1 MARPQ
6 ITLKI
11 ASSLDGKIA
20 LSNGQSEWITGED
33 AREHGRRLR
42 STHDAICVGANTA
55 VIDNPQLTT
64 RMSGLKDPIRI
75 VFDSA
80 ARLSPQ
86 SNLAL
91 TARDVP
97 VYLVTGET
105 TSQSEVLAA
114 LGVIIIT
121 AGFDSAGHVDI
132 LRALDLLRRRHG
144 VTSLLLEGGGT
155 LAASFIKAGVIDI
168 IEWYRASM
176 ILGGDG
182 RSAIGDLGLSDMMSV
197 YRFNRVSIA
206 ELGPDIHERYE
217 RVQVSE

>member
-20 LSNGQSEWITGED
+20 LSNGQSEWITGEV

-42 STHDAICVGANTA
+42 SQHDAICVGANTA

-64 RMSGLKDPIRI
+64 RISGLKDPSRI
-75 VFDSA
+75 IFDTS

-97 VYLVTGET
+97 VYLVT
-105 TSQSEVLAA
+105 SEATPASDILES
-114 LGVIIIT
+114 LGVIIIA
-121 AGFDSAGHVDI
+121 AGRNDAGHVDI
-132 LRALDLLRRRHG
+132 VRALDLLRRRHG
-144 VTSLLLEGGGT
+144 VTSLLLEGGGI
-155 LAASFIKAGVIDI
+155 LAASFIKAGVVDI

-182 RSAIGDLGLSDMMSV
+182 RSAIGELGLSDMASV
-197 YRFNRVSIA
+197 YKFERVSIA
-206 ELGPDIHERYE
+206 EVGPDIHERYE
-217 RVQVSE
+217 RRQVS

>member
-20 LSNGQSEWITGED
+20 LQNGLSEWITGAA

-42 STHDAICVGANTA
+42 SQYDAIAVGANTA
-55 VIDNPQLTT
+55 LIDNPQLTT
-64 RMSGLKDPIRI
+64 RISGLNNPVRVI
-75 VFDSA
+75 FDTA

-97 VYLVTGET
+97 VYLMTAQKTKET
-105 TSQSEVLAA
+105 DVLAA
-114 LGVIIIT
+114 LGVIIIETGVDDT
-121 AGFDSAGHVDI
+121 AHVNLI
-132 LRALDLLRRRHG
+132 RALDLLHRQGIR
-144 VTSLLLEGGGT
+144 SLLLEGGGT

-182 RSAIGDLGLSDMMSV
+182 RSAISALGLSDMLSV
-197 YRFNRVSIA
+197 YRFNRVSVT
-206 ELGPDIHERYE
+206 ELEDDMHERYE
-217 RVQVSE
+217 RVKAA